1 MADADADAPDA
12 PDAPDADAPDA
23 DAPVIEDGSEASHSN
38 SATSVLSA
46 AASGSANGDEGK
58 GASVAELVARL
69 CTKLAP
75 AAPLSLSA
83 HQSIAR
89 TIARLRLQ
97 LDARPRPAVDRGARF
112 GLLCAGIHVHRRAQ
126 GSMRIVARGGVA
138 DAGADSKE
146 ELESTDALLVASLML
161 RTSACMLVLCAM
173 AEWPTFEADADGAL
187 ERAARALMD
196 TLEVT
201 TLEGAMLP
209 PPPRKRNGTE
219 AETAEAER
227 LIASWQRALAAQL
240 RPDRVARAALRSAA
254 AAMQTPAEG
263 AASNATAAW
272 RRLETLAPVF
282 FRNSADAMAFRMLL
296 PDGDADFVSLDAGRL
311 ARLSEGERSS
321 KLAAIAQAAES
332 ESGQSVARSLMLSF
346 LLPPSV
352 VGTRRSLLLSRQANT
367 QAMIDHPNEVER
379 AHNLAMAGTEWIF
392 DKGADDLERAVA
404 LLAGVAMLTTEGSEE
419 GVRKGSACDGRVQL
433 PFFETPPPA
442 KPSALRLAFVP
453 HLRRWVLYR
462 LDKRGKPAVV
472 CSQRGFEGL
481 CTAALLLV
489 ESLRAPSA

>member
-1 MADADADAPDA
+1 MADADDGAPE
-12 PDAPDADAPDA
+12 
-23 DAPVIEDGSEASHSN
+23 VEDGSEASHSN

-46 AASGSANGDEGK
+46 VASGDGDDG
-58 GASVAELVARL
+58 GASAGELVTRL
-69 CTKLAP
+69 GKKLASF
-75 AAPLSLSA
+75 APLSLSA

-89 TIARLRLQ
+89 TVARLRLR
-97 LDARPRPAVDRGARF
+97 LEARAPVDQAARF
-112 GLLCAGIHVHRRAQ
+112 ALLCSGIHVHRRAQ
-126 GSMRIVARGGVA
+126 GSLRLTVGGGGGGGGGGAV
-138 DAGADSKE
+138 DAKE
-146 ELESTDALLVASLML
+146 ELESTDALLVESLMR

-173 AEWPTFEADADGAL
+173 AEWQTFEADAGGAL

-209 PPPRKRNGTE
+209 PPPRKRQGTE
-219 AETAEAER
+219 AEMAESER
-227 LIASWQRALAAQL
+227 LIAAWQRALDAQL
-240 RPDRVARAALRSAA
+240 RPDRVARAALRTAA

-263 AASNATAAW
+263 AASNASAAW
-272 RRLETLAPVF
+272 RRLEALAPVF

-296 PDGDADFVSLDAGRL
+296 PDGDADFVSLEASRL
-311 ARLSEGERSS
+311 ARLDEEGRRT
-321 KLAAIAQAAES
+321 KLRAIAQAAES

-367 QAMIDHPNEVER
+367 QAMIDHPDEVER
-379 AHNLAMAGTEWIF
+379 AHNTAMAGTEWVF
-392 DKGADDLERAVA
+392 DKGSDDLERAVS

-419 GVRKGSACDGRVQL
+419 GVRKGSACDGRLQL

-442 KPSALRLAFVP
+442 AASALRLALVP

-462 LDKRGKPAVV
+462 LGKRGKPAVV

-481 CTAALLLV
+481 CNAVLLLV
-489 ESLRAPSA
+489 ESLNRQS